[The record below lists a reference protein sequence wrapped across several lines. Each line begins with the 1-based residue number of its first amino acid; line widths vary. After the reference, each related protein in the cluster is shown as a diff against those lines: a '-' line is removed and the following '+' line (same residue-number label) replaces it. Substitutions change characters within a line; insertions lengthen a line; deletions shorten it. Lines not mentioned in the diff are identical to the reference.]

1 MRYVGAAFPVIQPL
15 RGSNMKPTKWMRR
28 FLAALA
34 IGVLSSMAAIQAMG
48 QEVPKAGLTKDELPK
63 VYDAS
68 MPRDQQITLA
78 ESAAPA
84 EVSSKATVYVLG
96 TKGYE
101 KAREGTN
108 GFSCIVTRHFAKPT
122 ETTIEP
128 QCFDAEGSR
137 TLLLVYMHGEEL
149 RTSGKSEAEIKADM
163 ANGYKEGRYQYPSK
177 PGFLYMMSS
186 ENRLGPT
193 PDHRT
198 VSFPPHLMF
207 YAPNMTT
214 KDIGFDVPAQLE
226 HVDYMGMT
234 HPGAGDNLIVVI
246 PMGSTPKASPSGR

>member
-1 MRYVGAAFPVIQPL
+1 MQSTNRMRV
-15 RGSNMKPTKWMRR
+15 
-28 FLAALA
+28 FLVS
-34 IGVLSSMAAIQAMG
+34 VLST
-48 QEVPKAGLTKDELPK
+48 GLLSSTVVIEAVAQELPK

-68 MPRDQQITLA
+68 MPREQQITLA

-96 TKGYE
+96 PKGYE

-108 GFSCIVTRHFAKPT
+108 GFSCVVGRHFVKPT

-137 TLLLVYMHGEEL
+137 TLLPVYLRGEEL
-149 RTSGKSEAEIKADM
+149 RTSGKSEAEIKLDVAR
-163 ANGYKEGRYQYPSK
+163 GYKEGRYKYPSK

-186 ENRLGPT
+186 HNRLSAVPEHGT
-193 PDHRT
+193 GI
-198 VSFPPHLMF
+198 FPPHLMF
-207 YAPNMTT
+207 YAPNMTSQ
-214 KDIGFDVPAQLE
+214 DIGLDSQSLAKL
-226 HVDYMGMT
+226 DYLGMT

-246 PMGSTPKASPSGR
+246 PIASTSHASQAAR

>member
-1 MRYVGAAFPVIQPL
+1 MKSLNPMKVFVVGTLSIGLF
-15 RGSNMKPTKWMRR
+15 SST
-28 FLAALA
+28 ALIPA
-34 IGVLSSMAAIQAMG
+34 TAQ
-48 QEVPKAGLTKDELPK
+48 ELPR

-68 MPRDQQITLA
+68 MPRDRQITLA

-96 TKGYE
+96 PKGYE

-108 GFSCIVTRHFAKPT
+108 GFSCVVTRHFVKPT

-137 TLLLVYMHGEEL
+137 TLLPVYLHGEEL
-149 RTSGKSEAEIKADM
+149 RENGKSEAEIKAD
-163 ANGYKEGRYQYPSK
+163 AAGGYKEGRYQYPSK

-186 ENRLGPT
+186 QNRLRAIPEHGT
-193 PDHRT
+193 GI
-198 VSFPPHLMF
+198 FPPHLMF

-214 KDIGFDVPAQLE
+214 KDIGFDAEPNL
-226 HVDYMGMT
+226 DYLGMT

-246 PMGSTPKASPSGR
+246 PVASKSQADMGGR

>member
-1 MRYVGAAFPVIQPL
+1 MRSLNSMKVFVVGTLSIGLF
-15 RGSNMKPTKWMRR
+15 SST
-28 FLAALA
+28 ALIHA
-34 IGVLSSMAAIQAMG
+34 TAQ
-48 QEVPKAGLTKDELPK
+48 ELPR

-96 TKGYE
+96 PKGYE

-108 GFSCIVTRHFAKPT
+108 GFSCVVGRHFVKPA

-149 RTSGKSEAEIKADM
+149 RTNGKSEAEIKADV

-186 ENRLGPT
+186 RNRLSAIPEHGT
-193 PDHRT
+193 GI
-198 VSFPPHLMF
+198 FPPHLMF

-214 KDIGFDVPAQLE
+214 KDIGFDAQPNL
-226 HVDYMGMT
+226 DYLGMT

-246 PMGSTPKASPSGR
+246 PAASKSPADVAGR

>member
-1 MRYVGAAFPVIQPL
+1 VNFL
-15 RGSNMKPTKWMRR
+15 NSMKV
-28 FLAALA
+28 FVV
-34 IGVLSSMAAIQAMG
+34 GVLSI
-48 QEVPKAGLTKDELPK
+48 GLFSTTALIRATAQDLPR

-68 MPRDQQITLA
+68 MPRDQQIALA

-84 EVSSKATVYVLG
+84 EVSSKATIYVLG
-96 TKGYE
+96 PKGYE

-108 GFSCIVTRHFAKPT
+108 GFSCFVGRHFIKAA

-128 QCFDAEGSR
+128 SCFDAEGSR

-149 RTSGKSEAEIKADM
+149 RTNGKSEAEIKADI
-163 ANGYKEGRYQYPSK
+163 ASGYKEGRLQYPSK

-186 ENRLGPT
+186 HNRLSAIPEHGT
-193 PDHRT
+193 GI
-198 VSFPPHLMF
+198 FPPHLMF

-214 KDIGFDVPAQLE
+214 KDIGFDARPELDKL
-226 HVDYMGMT
+226 DYLGMT

-246 PMGSTPKASPSGR
+246 PIASKPPADMAGH

>member
-1 MRYVGAAFPVIQPL
+1 MRSLNSMKVFVVGTLSIGLF
-15 RGSNMKPTKWMRR
+15 SST
-28 FLAALA
+28 ALIHA
-34 IGVLSSMAAIQAMG
+34 TAQ
-48 QEVPKAGLTKDELPK
+48 ELPR

-96 TKGYE
+96 PKGYE

-108 GFSCIVTRHFAKPT
+108 GFSCFVGRHFVKPA

-149 RTSGKSEAEIKADM
+149 RTNGKSEAEIKADV
-163 ANGYKEGRYQYPSK
+163 ANGYKEGRYQHPSK

-186 ENRLGPT
+186 RNRLSAIPEHGT
-193 PDHRT
+193 GI
-198 VSFPPHLMF
+198 FPPHLMF

-214 KDIGFDVPAQLE
+214 KDIGFDAEPNL
-226 HVDYMGMT
+226 DYLGMT

-246 PMGSTPKASPSGR
+246 PAASKSPADVAGR